1 MIKEA
6 GEPPTVLGPE
16 EGGGPAAAIPPVL
29 DGLEWLQLQDLS
41 LVVGEKWE
49 AKNPASGLFGARET
63 PVMERSGWKVF
74 RSFLLLLF
82 IFLF

>member
-41 LVVGEKWE
+41 LVVG
-49 AKNPASGLFGARET
+49 GET
-63 PVMERSGWKVF
+63 GRQKTQPWVYLGHGK
-74 RSFLLLLF
+74 LP
-82 IFLF
+82 